1 MDELQLIQSKIYEIR
16 GQKVMLDF
24 DLAEMYEVETRAL
37 NQAVKRNIERFPE
50 DFMYQ
55 LAKDEWQNMSS
66 QFVMTSRN
74 KRPKTAI
81 PLAFTE
87 HGVKCAQK
95 QYSYPSKCF
104 NRSCLRRHPSTD
116 SQSTG
121 RQSGG
126 TGETDKGTPSL
137 HGRSFSICFSSS
149 PTLSTGGLAISWR
162 MATKARMILILICI
176 AAFEFKTLLS
186 MATPN
191 SVKA

>member
-104 NRSCLRRHPSTD
+104 IVRAFVAIRQLIANPPVDRVGELEKQIKELRAYMEEVFTD
-116 SQSTG
+116 YNDINEDTRMQLEMIN
-121 RQSGG
+121 Q
-126 TGETDKGTPSL
+126 
-137 HGRSFSICFSSS
+137 
-149 PTLSTGGLAISWR
+149 TLAELQVRKRIEEKPRNPIGFR
-162 MATKARMILILICI
+162 
-176 AAFEFKTLLS
+176 
-186 MATPN
+186 
-191 SVKA
+191 

>member
-1 MDELQLIQSKIYEIR
+1 MDELQLIQSKIYKNR

-121 RQSGG
+121 RQSG
-126 TGETDKGTPSL
+126 ELEKQIKELRAYMEEVFTDYNDINEDTRMQL
-137 HGRSFSICFSSS
+137 EMINQ
-149 PTLSTGGLAISWR
+149 TLAELQVRKRIEEKPRNPIGFR
-162 MATKARMILILICI
+162 
-176 AAFEFKTLLS
+176 
-186 MATPN
+186 
-191 SVKA
+191 

>member
-1 MDELQLIQSKIYEIR
+1 MDELQLIQSKIYKNR

-104 NRSCLRRHPSTD
+104 K
-116 SQSTG
+116 
-121 RQSGG
+121 SGG

-137 HGRSFSICFSSS
+137 HGRSFHRLQRHQRGY
-149 PTLSTGGLAISWR
+149 PDATGDDQPDVGRASGQ
-162 MATKARMILILICI
+162 
-176 AAFEFKTLLS
+176 EED
-186 MATPN
+186 
-191 SVKA
+191 

>member
-1 MDELQLIQSKIYEIR
+1 MDELQLIQSRIYEIR

-95 QYSYPSKCF
+95 QYSYPNKCF

-137 HGRSFSICFSSS
+137 HGRSFHRLQRHQRGY
-149 PTLSTGGLAISWR
+149 PDATGDDQPDVGRASGQ
-162 MATKARMILILICI
+162 
-176 AAFEFKTLLS
+176 EED
-186 MATPN
+186 
-191 SVKA
+191 

>member
-1 MDELQLIQSKIYEIR
+1 MDELQLIQSRIYEIR

-50 DFMYQ
+50 DFMFQ

-126 TGETDKGTPSL
+126 NWKSKCRNLGPTWKK
-137 HGRSFSICFSSS
+137 FSPITATSMRIPECN
-149 PTLSTGGLAISWR
+149 WR
-162 MATKARMILILICI
+162 
-176 AAFEFKTLLS
+176 
-186 MATPN
+186 
-191 SVKA
+191 

>member
-66 QFVMTSRN
+66 QFVMTSRA
-74 KRPKTAI
+74 KRPKSAL

-87 HGVKCAQK
+87 HGVVMLSSILRSDIAIQTSVLIVRAFVAIRQLIAKFPVDRVGQLENQMEELKNYIEEAFTDYNDINEDTRTQLELINQTLAELQSQK
-95 QYSYPSKCF
+95 KLDEKPCNPIGF
-104 NRSCLRRHPSTD
+104 RR
-116 SQSTG
+116 
-121 RQSGG
+121 
-126 TGETDKGTPSL
+126 
-137 HGRSFSICFSSS
+137 
-149 PTLSTGGLAISWR
+149 
-162 MATKARMILILICI
+162 
-176 AAFEFKTLLS
+176 
-186 MATPN
+186 
-191 SVKA
+191 

>member
-1 MDELQLIQSKIYEIR
+1 MDGLQLIQRKIYEIR

-24 DLAEMYEVETRAL
+24 DLAEMYEVETRVL
-37 NQAVKRNIERFPE
+37 NQAVKRNIERFPP
-50 DFMYQ
+50 DFMFQ
-55 LAKDEWQNMSS
+55 MTKDEWQNMSS

-104 NRSCLRRHPSTD
+104 NRSCLRRHPSTG

-121 RQSGG
+121 RSCRGAG
-126 TGETDKGTPSL
+126 KTDAGASEL
-137 HGRSFSICFSSS
+137 HGRSVCR
-149 PTLSTGGLAISWR
+149 L
-162 MATKARMILILICI
+162 
-176 AAFEFKTLLS
+176 
-186 MATPN
+186 
-191 SVKA
+191 

>member
-24 DLAEMYEVETRAL
+24 DPAEMYEVETRAL

-116 SQSTG
+116 SKSTS
-121 RQSGG
+121 RQSRGI
-126 TGETDKGTPSL
+126 GEADEGVERL
-137 HGRSFSICFSSS
+137 HRRCFCR
-149 PTLSTGGLAISWR
+149 PKRYKRRYPDA
-162 MATKARMILILICI
+162 
-176 AAFEFKTLLS
+176 
-186 MATPN
+186 N
-191 SVKA
+191 